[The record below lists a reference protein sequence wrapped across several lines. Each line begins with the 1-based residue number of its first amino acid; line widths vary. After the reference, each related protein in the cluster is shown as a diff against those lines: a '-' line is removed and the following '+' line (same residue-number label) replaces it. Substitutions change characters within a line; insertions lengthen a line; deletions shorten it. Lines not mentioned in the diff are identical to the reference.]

1 MDTKIQ
7 CRIPKFHCD
16 RIAISFVIGFV
27 SLFYFNSC
35 ENNPGIVK
43 NLNSKSLGVE
53 EAVNVDINYTLSGKA
68 KAKLLSPLMLRV
80 QDTVPY
86 VEFPKTL
93 HVDFYNAFSKV
104 ESILDARYGKYL
116 ESQSK
121 VYLRDS
127 IRFIGLTN
135 GDTLYCD
142 ELYWD
147 RNRPVYQFYTDK
159 PVQIRTKTQII
170 YGEEGFETNQD
181 FSEKLIK
188 KVVNST
194 IRISTSQFPEY

>member
-1 MDTKIQ
+1 MALPLH
-7 CRIPKFHCD
+7 RS
-16 RIAISFVIGFV
+16 SFDHPFFV
-27 SLFYFNSC
+27 SAAIGLALMLFLTGC
-35 ENNPGIVK
+35 ENNPGDVK

-53 EAVNVDINYTLSGKA
+53 EAVKVDINYTLSGNA

-86 VEFPKTL
+86 VEFPKML
-93 HVDFYNAFSKV
+93 HVDFYNELAKV
-104 ESILDARYGKYL
+104 ESLLDARYGKYY

-127 IRFIGLTN
+127 IRFIGLKN

-159 PVQIRTKTQII
+159 PVQIRTRSHII
-170 YGEEGFETNQD
+170 YGEDGFETNQD
-181 FSEKLIK
+181 FSDKVIK
-188 KVVNST
+188 RVVNST
-194 IRISTSQFPEY
+194 IRVPTSQFPSN